1 MALQTA
7 AYNRAVTA
15 AILDAI
21 RVLDLTRVLA
31 GPWATQNLADLG
43 AEVIK
48 IERPGAGDDTRR
60 WGPPFLKDASG
71 RDTPDA
77 AYYLACNRG
86 KKSVTLDIAHPEGR
100 RIARA
105 LAARSDVLV
114 ENFKVGDLARY
125 GLDYATLARDNPRL
139 IYCSITGFG
148 QDGPYRDRPGYD
160 FMVQGLG
167 GLMSVTGERDDA
179 PGGGPQK
186 VGVAVADLFTGMYAT
201 SAILAALLHR
211 AKSGAGQRIDLAL
224 LDAQVAM
231 LANLSSGY
239 FASGVAPGRMG
250 NAHQAIVPYHV
261 FRARDEFLIVA
272 VGNDTQFA
280 RFCEVVGAPQWSAD
294 ERFATNPARVRHRD
308 LLVGM
313 ISERLA
319 TRAAREWLAGLERAG
334 VPCGPI
340 NDLAQVFA
348 DPQVRHR
355 RMEVRAPHAAAG
367 TVRMVASPM
376 KFSDTPIAHDRAPP
390 LLGEHTAEVLASVLK
405 MGEAQIARLREEG
418 VI

>member
-1 MALQTA
+1 MDFRRASARRPAVSRILQG
-7 AYNRAVTA
+7 
-15 AILDAI
+15 I

-48 IERPGAGDDTRR
+48 VERPGQGDDTRR
-60 WGPPFLKDASG
+60 WGPPFLRDREG
-71 RDTPDA
+71 RETSDA

-86 KKSVTLDIAHPEGR
+86 KKSVTLDLAKPAGQ
-100 RIARA
+100 A
-105 LAARSDVLV
+105 LARRLALESDVLV

-125 GLDYATLARDNPRL
+125 GLDYDTLARDHPR
-139 IYCSITGFG
+139 IVYCSITGFG

-160 FMVQGLG
+160 FMIQGLG
-167 GLMSVTGERDDA
+167 GLMSVTGERDDL

-201 SAILAALLHR
+201 SAILASLLER
-211 AKSGAGQRIDLAL
+211 EKTGRGQRVDMAL
-224 LDAQVAM
+224 LDVQVAM
-231 LANLSSGY
+231 LANLSSSY
-239 FASGVAPGRMG
+239 FVSNVAPKRMG
-250 NAHQAIVPYHV
+250 NAHQNIVPYHV
-261 FRARDEFLIVA
+261 FKASDEFLIVA

-280 RFCEVVGAPQWSAD
+280 SFCGVIGEPGWPKD
-294 ERFATNPARVRHRD
+294 PRFATNPERVRHRD
-308 LLVGM
+308 LLVGL
-313 ISERLA
+313 IGERLA
-319 TRAAREWLAGLERAG
+319 KRRAREWLALLEPAG

-355 RMEVRAPHAAAG
+355 RMEVRAPHPAAG
-367 TVRMVASPM
+367 EVRMVANPM
-376 KFSDTPIAHDRAPP
+376 KLSRTPVTYESGPP
-390 LLGEHTAEVLASVLK
+390 LLGEHTQEVLGTVL
-405 MGEAQIARLREEG
+405 GLGSDEIQRLREER

>member
-1 MALQTA
+1 MS
-7 AYNRAVTA
+7 R
-15 AILDAI
+15 ILDGI

-48 IERPGAGDDTRR
+48 VERPGEGDDTRR
-60 WGPPFLKDASG
+60 WGPPFLKDRQG
-71 RDTPDA
+71 RDTSDA

-86 KKSVTLDIAHPEGR
+86 KKSVTLDLASSGGQAV
-100 RIARA
+100 ARA
-105 LAARSDVLV
+105 LAAKCDILV
-114 ENFKVGDLARY
+114 ENFKVGGLARY
-125 GLDYATLARDNPRL
+125 GLDFASLARDHPRL
-139 IYCSITGFG
+139 VYCSITGFG

-167 GLMSVTGERDDA
+167 GLMSVTGERDDL

-186 VGVAVADLFTGMYAT
+186 VGVAVSDLFTGMYAT

-211 AKSGAGQRIDLAL
+211 ERTGQGQHIDMAL
-224 LDAQVAM
+224 LDVQVAM
-231 LANLSSGY
+231 LANLSSAY
-239 FASGVAPGRMG
+239 FCSGEVPQRMG

-261 FRARDEFLIVA
+261 FRASDEFLVVA

-280 RFCEVVGAPQWSAD
+280 KFCEILGAPEWPLD
-294 ERFATNPARVRHRD
+294 PRFATNPQRVRHR
-308 LLVGM
+308 
-313 ISERLA
+313 ERLVEMIGSRMQGR
-319 TRAAREWLAGLERAG
+319 TAREWLAALEQSG

-355 RMEVRAPHAAAG
+355 AMQVTATHPAAG
-367 TVRMVASPM
+367 EVRMVANPI
-376 KFSDTPIAHDRAPP
+376 KFSATPIEHDKPPP
-390 LLGEHTAEVLASVLK
+390 LLGEHTDEVLRGVLG
-405 MGEAQIARLREEG
+405 MSDADIAQLKSKGI
-418 VI
+418 V